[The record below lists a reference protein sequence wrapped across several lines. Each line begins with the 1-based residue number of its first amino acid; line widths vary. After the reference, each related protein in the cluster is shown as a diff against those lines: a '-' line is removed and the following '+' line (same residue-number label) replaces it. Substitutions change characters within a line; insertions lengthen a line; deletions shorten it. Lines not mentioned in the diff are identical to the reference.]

1 MIAIV
6 SDSTCDLPRE
16 HTEENDIHV
25 VPACVNIGSSSLRDG
40 IDITREGF
48 YQMLPT
54 LRKAPTTSAPSPAAF
69 GDVYERLLSKANQIV
84 SIHAASRLSS
94 IYSAAC
100 LAAQQVAPHRI
111 FTLDSGQVSMGL
123 GWSVLAAARAAKS
136 GETLE
141 AVLHSAQDTFRRVR
155 LYALINTSEYLAR
168 GGRINIVQLGLTTL
182 LDIKPL
188 IELRAGVV
196 SSLARIRTWSRG
208 VRRMAEQVTSLGR
221 LEQLAVI
228 HTNFVDGA
236 QSFIGHIQEAAPQV
250 CETLVV
256 NATTVIGVHAGPHA
270 LGIAAVT
277 NKQ

>member
-6 SDSTCDLPRE
+6 TDSTCDLPQE
-16 HTEENDIHV
+16 HTAENDIHV
-25 VPACVNIGSSSLRDG
+25 VPASVNIGQSSLRDG

-54 LRKAPTTSAPSPAAF
+54 LRKTPTTSAPSSATFVDA
-69 GDVYERLLSKANQIV
+69 YERLLGTANQIV
-84 SIHAASRLSS
+84 SIHAASRLSG
-94 IYSAAC
+94 IYNAAC

-111 FTLDSGQVSMGL
+111 FTLDSGQISMGL
-123 GWSVLAAARAAKS
+123 GWSVLAAARAVKA

-141 AVLHSAQDTFRRVR
+141 AVLHSAQDTFKRVR
-155 LYALINTSEYLAR
+155 FYALINTAEYLASS
-168 GGRINIVQLGLTTL
+168 GRINIAQLGLSTL

-208 VRRMAEQVTSLGR
+208 FRQMAERATHLGKID
-221 LEQLAVI
+221 QLAVI
-228 HTNFVDGA
+228 HTNFLDGA
-236 QSFIGHIQEAAPQV
+236 QTLLGQVQETVPQIY
-250 CETLVV
+250 ETLVV
-256 NATTVIGVHAGPHA
+256 NATTVIGVHTGPQA

-277 NKQ
+277 DKR